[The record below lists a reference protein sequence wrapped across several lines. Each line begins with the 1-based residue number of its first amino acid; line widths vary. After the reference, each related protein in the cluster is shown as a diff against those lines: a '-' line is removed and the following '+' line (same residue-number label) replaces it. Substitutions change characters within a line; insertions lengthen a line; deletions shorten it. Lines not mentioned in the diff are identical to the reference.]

1 MGRERERKEKSREL
15 IFAEAKRREHFNEE
29 MQPVIP
35 LLLVDP
41 ATGQRVTTGFNN
53 MEVARG
59 TLTDKS
65 GFNGAVVMG
74 RQWGWV
80 WRKWE

>member
-1 MGRERERKEKSREL
+1 MGRERERKEKSGEV

-41 ATGQRVTTGFNN
+41 GTRQRSDHWLQQ
-53 MEVARG
+53 RG
-59 TLTDKS
+59 GRWRDLDKS